1 MTSTASALH
10 IHEGDTGLDLLRQ
23 WQNRGASL
31 GGFFSL
37 IGARV
42 EAYADGEV
50 VIRCEIDEGHA
61 NFIGLVHGGL
71 TAALI
76 DMAGGAMMSR
86 LAPGEIVLTTDLA
99 VRYLNGSPQDCSAL
113 EARGVVT
120 YQDTR
125 KAVVDV
131 MVTTD
136 AGLDVAR
143 GVVGLAIRPN
153 QV

>member
-1 MTSTASALH
+1 MISTASALH
-10 IHEGDTGLDLLRQ
+10 ISEGDTGLDLLRQ
-23 WQNRGASL
+23 WQDRGSSL

-42 EAYADGEV
+42 EASADGEV
-50 VIRCEIDEGHA
+50 VIRCEIDDGHA

-86 LAPGEIVLTTDLA
+86 LAPGQIVLTTDLT
-99 VRYLNGSPQDCSAL
+99 VRYLNGAPQDCIAL
-113 EARGVVT
+113 EAKGVVT

-125 KAVVDV
+125 KAVVDSWSRP
-131 MVTTD
+131 T
-136 AGLDVAR
+136 
-143 GVVGLAIRPN
+143 LA
-153 QV
+153 

>member
-10 IHEGDTGLDLLRQ
+10 VHEGDTGLDLLRQ
-23 WQNRGASL
+23 WQDRGSSL

-50 VIRCEIDEGHA
+50 VVRCEIDEGHA

-86 LAPGEIVLTTDLA
+86 LTPGQIVLTTDLA
-99 VRYLNGSPQDCSAL
+99 VRYLNGASQDCTAL
-113 EARGVVT
+113 EAKGVVT
-120 YQDTR
+120 YQDAR

-131 MVTTD
+131 VVTTD
-136 AGLDVAR
+136 DGLDVAR
-143 GVVGLAIRPN
+143 GVVGLAIRPHP
-153 QV
+153 V

>member
-1 MTSTASALH
+1 MTSTASALQV
-10 IHEGDTGLDLLRQ
+10 HEGDTGLDLLRQ
-23 WQNRGASL
+23 WQDRGSSL

-76 DMAGGAMMSR
+76 DMSGGAMMSR
-86 LAPGEIVLTTDLA
+86 LAPGQIVLTTDLA
-99 VRYLNGSPQDCSAL
+99 VRYLNGAPQDCTAL
-113 EARGVVT
+113 VARGVVA

-131 MVTTD
+131 VVTTD

-143 GVVGLAIRPN
+143 GVVGLAIRPHP
-153 QV
+153 V